1 MTYQLTVK
9 SKMRLDGVHRDLVKV
24 VMRVYEITDANFF
37 VLEGVR
43 TLEQE
48 QENFAKGASQTMHS
62 RHLTGHAIDIG
73 ALDEKGVLTW
83 DYPLYTHLS
92 KFFLDAAKEFGVDL
106 EWGGNWKTLKDAGH
120 YQLSWKSY
128 PISPLRSSAS
138 EHTDPDAQEAGS
150 PNIPPL
156 FEGGGGNG

>member
-1 MTYQLTVK
+1 MTYSPTVK

-24 VMRVYEITDANFF
+24 VMRAYEITDANFF

-48 QENFAKGASQTMHS
+48 KANFAKGASQTMNS

-73 ALDEKGVLTW
+73 ALNEKGILSW

-92 KFFLDAAKEFGVDL
+92 GIFKQAASDVGVPL
-106 EWGGNWKTLKDAGH
+106 EWGGDWKTLKDGGH
-120 YQLSWKSY
+120 FQLPWKVY
-128 PISPLRSSAS
+128 PVARHVASVDISQG
-138 EHTDPDAQEAGS
+138 AQEAGS
-150 PNIPPL
+150 VGNEWPS
-156 FEGGGGNG
+156 GGGQSGG